1 LSTAQHF
8 RVSREECRDFA
19 RSPFLEWLETDGLGG
34 FAMGTVAGVATR
46 RYHGLLTVARHPPVD
61 RTVILSKLEESLV
74 LPDGVVDLATTQY
87 PGIVHPAGFR
97 HLESFCLAP
106 FPTWTWEV
114 NGLRLEKTLFLVHGR
129 ATVVVQ
135 YRAQAGCSLRVRPFV
150 AFRDFHALT
159 RENPSFDPRTR
170 ESTLHGT
177 GTVRIRP
184 YATLPALYL
193 HYSGQP
199 AGEPSFWYRDVEYLE
214 ELARGLDFRED
225 LYGMAPVRFDL
236 RPGQPGWIVATIHD
250 EDAFDA
256 ARVVELE
263 SAERSRRRPRAHDPL
278 LARLDAA
285 ADSFLVRRADGSPT
299 IIAGYPWFADWGRD
313 TMIALPG
320 LLLARGLLDEARD
333 VLAGFLAHMDRG
345 IIPNRFADGLEP
357 PEYNTADGTLW
368 LFRSVEAYA
377 EAGGDRGFVRDV
389 FYPRAK
395 ESLEWHARGTHY
407 GIRVDPSD
415 GLLVAG
421 DPGSQLTWM
430 DARVGDRV
438 VTPRHGKPV
447 EINALYFN
455 ALRFVESLAAEL
467 GDEGEARAC
476 RAAAD
481 RLQGSFLRLYW
492 DARRECLF
500 DVVHDSGPDGR
511 MRPNQIFAVSLP
523 RSMLSAAQMQ
533 RVVRA
538 VEKALLTPYGLR
550 TLAPDEAEYH
560 PHYRGSMRERDGAY
574 HQGTVWPWLLGPFVT
589 AYLRAFGSTHENIAH
604 CRGLVAGLERH
615 LGEAC
620 LGTVSEIFDGDPPHA
635 PGGSCAQ
642 AWSVGELYR
651 VLACELR

>member
-1 LSTAQHF
+1 
-8 RVSREECRDFA
+8 VCRDFS
-19 RSPFLEWLETDGLGG
+19 RSSRLEWLETDGLGG

-61 RTVILSKLEESLV
+61 RTVLLSKLEESLL
-74 LPDGVVDLATTQY
+74 LPEGVVDLATTQY
-87 PGIVHPAGFR
+87 PGVVHPAGFR
-97 HLESFCLAP
+97 HLDSFCLAP
-106 FPTWTWEV
+106 FPTWTWEAG
-114 NGLRLEKTLFLVHGR
+114 GLRLEKTVFLVHGR
-129 ATVVVQ
+129 STVVVQ
-135 YRAQAGCSLRVRPFV
+135 YRAEAACTLRVRPFV
-150 AFRDFHALT
+150 ALRDFHALT
-159 RENPSFDPRTR
+159 RESASFDERTR
-170 ESTLHGT
+170 ESAWHGT
-177 GTVRIRP
+177 RAVRIRP
-184 YATLPALYL
+184 YATLPALSL
-193 HYSGQP
+193 HHNGRP

-214 ELARGLDFRED
+214 ELARGLDCRED
-225 LYGMAPVRFDL
+225 LYGMAPIQFDL
-236 RPGQPGWIVATIHD
+236 RPGEPGWVVATTHE
-250 EDAFDA
+250 EDVVDA
-256 ARVVELE
+256 GRVAELE
-263 SAERSRRRPRAHDPL
+263 AAERTRRSPAAGDPL
-278 LARLDAA
+278 LARLGAA
-285 ADSFLVRRADGSPT
+285 ADQFLVRRADGSPT

-333 VLAGFLAHMDRG
+333 VLAGFLAHVDRG
-345 IIPNRFADGLEP
+345 IIPNRFADGQEP

-368 LFRSVEAYA
+368 LFHAVDAYA
-377 EAGGDRGFVRDV
+377 RAGGDRGFVRDV

-395 ESLEWHARGTHY
+395 EVLAWHERGTHY
-407 GIRVDPSD
+407 GIRVDPAD

-421 DPGSQLTWM
+421 DAGSQLTWM
-430 DARVGDRV
+430 DARVDGGV

-455 ALRFVESLAAEL
+455 ALRFVESLAVEL

-481 RLQGSFLRLYW
+481 RLRDSFLRLFW

-500 DVVHDSGPDGR
+500 DVVHAEGPDR
-511 MRPNQIFAVSLP
+511 RLRPNQIFAVSLP
-523 RSMLSAAQMQ
+523 RSMLSPAQMQ

-550 TLAPDEAEYH
+550 TLAPDEADYR
-560 PHYRGSMRERDGAY
+560 PHYRGGVRERDGAY

-589 AYLRAFGSTHENIAH
+589 ALLRAFGRTHENTVH

-620 LGTVSEIFDGDPPHA
+620 LGTVSEVFDGDPPHA
-635 PGGSCAQ
+635 PGGACAQ

-651 VLACELR
+651 VLACELV